1 MLPEIKIASPCSA
14 SWQSMTGDDRARHC
28 SECNRTVYNFSE
40 MTAAEIENLIAAS
53 NGERLCGRLYRRTD
67 GTMLTR
73 DCPVGLR
80 TRIRRVSRRVG
91 AALAAA
97 ISLAC
102 NAHVKAVPQD
112 DSRKGNMTD
121 NLMGDLAI
129 AQSGLSVSV
138 VHQQIPVA
146 QANIN
151 VTDLRSHKIIAT
163 AKTDDAGRVRIDL
176 TPADYRVL
184 VEKPGLISQSVSVS
198 VRPYEIQPLTVDLQN
213 RTFFMGLVMLNPAQ
227 AKLKKIAP
235 PVVRP

>member
-14 SWQSMTGDDRARHC
+14 SWEAMTGDDRARHC

-53 NGERLCGRLYRRTD
+53 NGERLCGRLYRRAD
-67 GTMLTR
+67 GTILTR

-80 TRIRRVSRRVG
+80 ARIRRVSRRLG

-102 NAHVKAVPQD
+102 NAHVKALPQD
-112 DSRKGNMTD
+112 DSMMANMAGNM
-121 NLMGDLAI
+121 MGDLAV
-129 AQSGLSVSV
+129 AQSGISLSV

-151 VTDLRSHKIIAT
+151 VIDLSHKIVAT
-163 AKTDDAGRVRIDL
+163 AKTDDAGKVRIDL
-176 TPADYRVL
+176 TPADYKVL
-184 VEKPGLISQSVSVS
+184 IEKPGLISQSVTVS
-198 VRPYEIQPLTVDLQN
+198 VRPFEIQPVTVNLQN
-213 RTFFMGLVMLNPAQ
+213 RTFLMGLVMLNPAQ